1 MERTD
6 IENMRQIPIADF
18 LARLGHEPV
27 RRSGNELWYRAPYR
41 SERTPSFRVNVAKQ
55 LWYDFGLGKGGDI
68 FTLVGEFTR
77 SGDFMAQARFIAE
90 TARMPLAAAEKP
102 LYLPEPSEPAFEG
115 VEAVPLLR
123 SPLTEYLKER
133 GIPYA
138 VASRHCCRLNYGVR
152 GKRYFAVGFPNV
164 SGGYETRSRR
174 FKGCVPPKDVSLV
187 KAGDIPAD
195 VCSVFEGFMDFLSAV
210 TLGLA
215 TGDCLVLNS
224 VASLGKGGDI
234 FTLVGE
240 FTRSGDFMAQAR
252 FIAETARMP
261 LAAAEK
267 PLYLPEPSE
276 PAFEGVEAVPLLRSP
291 LTEYLKERGIPYA
304 VASRHCCRL
313 NYGVRGKRYFAV
325 GFPNVSGGYETR
337 SRRFKGCVP
346 PKDVSLV
353 KAGDIPADVCSVF
366 EGFMDFLSAVT
377 LGLATGDC
385 LVLNSVAN
393 VEKALKH
400 LDGYE
405 RIDCYLDRDE
415 AGRRAMEALRTRY
428 GGKVTDR
435 SGIYQGCKDL
445 NEYLQQV
452 SRKQQKNNNLKI
464 KE

>member
-1 MERTD
+1 MEGTNID
-6 IENMRQIPIADF
+6 AMRQISLADF

-27 RRSGNELWYRAPYR
+27 RRSGNEFWYRAPYR
-41 SERTPSFRVNVAKQ
+41 NERTPSFRVNVAKR

-68 FTLVGEFTR
+68 FTLAGEFAR

-90 TARMPLAAAEKP
+90 TVRMPFVAAEKP
-102 LYLPEPSEPAFEG
+102 LF
-115 VEAVPLLR
+115 
-123 SPLTEYLKER
+123 
-133 GIPYA
+133 
-138 VASRHCCRLNYGVR
+138 
-152 GKRYFAVGFPNV
+152 
-164 SGGYETRSRR
+164 
-174 FKGCVPPKDVSLV
+174 
-187 KAGDIPAD
+187 
-195 VCSVFEGFMDFLSAV
+195 
-210 TLGLA
+210 
-215 TGDCLVLNS
+215 
-224 VASLGKGGDI
+224 
-234 FTLVGE
+234 
-240 FTRSGDFMAQAR
+240 
-252 FIAETARMP
+252 
-261 LAAAEK
+261 
-267 PLYLPEPSE
+267 LPEPSE

-400 LDGYE
+400 LDWYE